1 MTTAGYSEV
10 SRSFSNGSMTNR
22 QGFSSRIGFILAA
35 AGSAVGLGNI
45 WGFPTQVANHG
56 GGAFILVYILVLLLL
71 AIPALYAE
79 MSIGFQQRANPVK
92 AMKASCQRIP
102 LFGLFA
108 GYSNI
113 VGAILMLSFY
123 SIIAGWMFAHSFG
136 SLFTALGW
144 ETLAGFVPQS
154 GITRNLLFAALVIML
169 TALIILGGVQQG
181 IERWSKRLMPLLLL
195 LLVGLIIY
203 ILQLPGAYE
212 GLTKFLKPDFT
223 ALSDPQL
230 VLAAMGQAF
239 FSLSIGVGGMLVYGS
254 YLKQGENLGK
264 LSLSIAGLDTLIAFL
279 AGMLVIPAL
288 FVAQTYGYTIMSN
301 GELVGRSE
309 LIFDVL
315 PKLFNNLGTTGTLI
329 GFSFFTLLAIASLT
343 STIASTE
350 VPVSYLTE
358 NHQYSRQ
365 FSTLL
370 VTLVVSLICATI
382 VFNFELLFRAVI
394 GLLTHYMLPLMGLVY
409 FIVTGWLRP
418 QPADAE
424 AGLAGKLLKVH
435 LRFICPALML
445 LVFYQ
450 VAF

>member
-1 MTTAGYSEV
+1 MA
-10 SRSFSNGSMTNR
+10 NR

-79 MSIGFQQRANPVK
+79 MSIGFHQRANPVK
-92 AMKASCQRIP
+92 ALKVSCKQLP
-102 LFGLFA
+102 VFGLLA

-113 VGAILMLSFY
+113 LGAILMLSFY
-123 SIIAGWMFAHSFG
+123 SIIAGWMFAHSAG
-136 SLFTALGW
+136 SLFSALGLD
-144 ETLAGFVPQS
+144 TLASFVTQS
-154 GITRNLLFAALVIML
+154 SLARNLLFAALVICL

-181 IERWSKRLMPLLLL
+181 IERWSKRLMPLLLIL
-195 LLVGLIIY
+195 LIGLIIY
-203 ILQLPGAYE
+203 ILQLPGASA
-212 GLTKFLKPDFT
+212 GMVKFLKPDFS

-239 FSLSIGVGGMLVYGS
+239 FSLSVGVGGMLVYGS
-254 YLKQGENLGK
+254 YLKQSENLGK

-315 PKLFNNLGTTGTLI
+315 PKLFNSLGTTGTLI

-358 NHQYSRQ
+358 SHQLSRKL
-365 FSTLL
+365 STLL

-382 VFNFELLFRAVI
+382 VFNFEALFRAVI
-394 GLLTHYMLPLMGLVY
+394 GLLTHFMLPLMGLVY
-409 FIVTGWLRP
+409 FIVTGWFRP
-418 QPADAE
+418 QAE
-424 AGLAGKLLKVH
+424 ISKAGWVAKLMRLH
-435 LRFICPALML
+435 LRYLCPALML